1 LGFCDAKSRRAGPNY
16 LTESYKYSTF
26 VGVAAKGGDELDAIE
41 RALETLFR
49 LNASRKVHSRLAAA
63 AGVVISQPG
72 YVLLRRIHED
82 GPLSLGDLAKRS
94 DMDPAATGR
103 QVRQLE
109 ADGLVQR
116 GPSSADGR
124 VTFVRVTPRGRD
136 VRRRINEVTYR
147 HMEDV
152 LQAWSRQ
159 DRAALGTLLGRLVD
173 DLRTVQYRS
182 LGLDEEAG

>member
-1 LGFCDAKSRRAGPNY
+1 VAVAGDD
-16 LTESYKYSTF
+16 
-26 VGVAAKGGDELDAIE
+26 VDVIE

-49 LNASRKVHSRLAAA
+49 LNASRKLHVRRATA

-72 YVLLRRIHED
+72 FVLLRRIHED
-82 GPLSLGDLAKRS
+82 GPLSIGELARLT

-109 ADGLVQR
+109 DEGLVER

-124 VTFVRVTPRGRD
+124 VTFVRVTPRGRE
-136 VRRRINEVTYR
+136 VRRRINEVLYR

-152 LQAWSRQ
+152 LQTWSKA
-159 DRAALGTLLGRLVD
+159 DLASLATLLGRLVD

-182 LGLDEEAG
+182 LADEAAG

>member
-1 LGFCDAKSRRAGPNY
+1 MG
-16 LTESYKYSTF
+16 ES
-26 VGVAAKGGDELDAIE
+26 GDDLDAIE

-49 LNASRKVHSRLAAA
+49 LNASRKVHARLSNA

-82 GPLSLGDLAKRS
+82 GPLSLGELAKLTE
-94 DMDPAATGR
+94 MDPAATGR

-109 ADGLVQR
+109 SDGLVQR

-124 VTFVRVTPRGRD
+124 VTFVRVTPKGRD
-136 VRRRINEVTYR
+136 VRRRINEVMYR

-152 LQAWSRQ
+152 LEAWSST
-159 DRAALGTLLGRLVD
+159 DRAALARLLVRLVD
-173 DLRTVQYRS
+173 DLRTVRYRS
-182 LGLDEEAG
+182 LADEAAG